1 MITRSAA
8 EVFPRRCL
16 NYRNLQSNILQ
27 FVIDCQEKNA
37 YAFCM
42 TWNLVSQSF
51 RLLRSDKKL
60 LVFPVLSAI
69 GAAALALPFLLA
81 LFGMR
86 SAGGP
91 HWGPNTWLFVFL
103 WYWGATFITIF
114 FNCALAA
121 CVQLRFAGQ
130 ESTLADGLRRAAS
143 RVDTIF
149 MWSLVSATV
158 GQIARAVEERAG
170 WTGRLIIGAFGLG
183 WGMATYLVIPVLVM
197 EDAGVM
203 DSVRRS
209 SSLLRQTWGE
219 QLISGIAF
227 GWLGL
232 LFAIPGVVLGVLGAN
247 GYPIFIVPAIAWFAT
262 MVAAFTAAREIFTV
276 ALYRYATTGEPPNGY
291 DAATLGSALRRR

>member
-1 MITRSAA
+1 
-8 EVFPRRCL
+8 VFLRRCPS
-16 NYRNLQSNILQ
+16 YRNLQSNILQ

-69 GAAALALPFLLA
+69 GAAALALPLLSA
-81 LFGMR
+81 VFGMR
-86 SAGGP
+86 PGRGFQ
-91 HWGPNTWLFVFL
+91 WGPDTWLFFFL
-103 WYWGATFITIF
+103 WYWGASFITIF

-121 CVQLRFAGQ
+121 CVQMRFAGQ
-130 ESTLADGLRRAAS
+130 DPTLADGLRRAAS
-143 RVDTIF
+143 RVDTIL

-158 GQIARAVEERAG
+158 GQIARAMEERAG
-170 WTGRLIIGAFGLG
+170 WIGRLIIGTVGLG

-232 LFAIPGVVLGVLGAN
+232 LVAIPGVVLGVVGAN
-247 GYPIFIVPAIAWFAT
+247 GHPLFIVPAIAWFAT
-262 MVAAFTAAREIFTV
+262 MAAAFTAAREIFTV

-291 DAATLGSALRRR
+291 DAATLGTALRPR

>member
-1 MITRSAA
+1 
-8 EVFPRRCL
+8 
-16 NYRNLQSNILQ
+16 
-27 FVIDCQEKNA
+27 
-37 YAFCM
+37 M

-69 GAAALALPFLLA
+69 GAAALALPLLSA
-81 LFGMR
+81 VFGMR
-86 SAGGP
+86 PGRGF
-91 HWGPNTWLFVFL
+91 HWGPDTWLFFFL
-103 WYWGATFITIF
+103 WYWGASFITIF

-121 CVQLRFAGQ
+121 CVQMRFAGQ
-130 ESTLADGLRRAAS
+130 DPTLADGLRRAAS
-143 RVDTIF
+143 RVDTIL

-158 GQIARAVEERAG
+158 GQIARAMEERAG
-170 WTGRLIIGAFGLG
+170 WIGRLIIGTVGLG

-232 LFAIPGVVLGVLGAN
+232 LVAIPGVVLGVVGAN
-247 GYPIFIVPAIAWFAT
+247 GHPLFIVPAIAWFAT
-262 MVAAFTAAREIFTV
+262 MAAAFTAAREIFTV

-291 DAATLGSALRRR
+291 DAATLGTALRPR